1 MLASGKQIKV
11 RCKGSQL
18 GFSLNEPAQ
27 GSLDLRLTIGS
38 AFEYCMRFGGTVR
51 HDAPATSSRAG
62 IFDAVDAPAPAC
74 PNGPP

>member
-1 MLASGKQIKV
+1 MSDWDVAELA
-11 RCKGSQL
+11 R
-18 GFSLNEPAQ
+18 EARHRAQ

-62 IFDAVDAPAPAC
+62 IFDAMDAPAPAC